1 MQFASVLSHAQ
12 DQHFV
17 YLQTENKQPFYVILK
32 SVTYNSSASGYLIIP
47 KLLNDTYNITVG
59 FPKNEF
65 PKQALSFVVNNNDLG
80 YLLKNFGESGWGLF
94 NLNSMKVTMGASAN
108 DPSIPKSSNNSDDFT
123 KTLSEVVS
131 TDLSSVSK
139 NPVPVKV
146 QNEKK
151 IGKQIKLISNVNDA
165 SGRQMVYVAFENNYN
180 DTITVFI
187 PAATQTPSIEIV
199 NSSNKQEEVITNN
212 NIPESEI
219 PSANQSGKS
228 SKGNL
233 SKLKMIN
240 SDCKNIANDKDFL
253 KLRKLMAAKNS
264 EDAMVQ
270 VASKEFRKTCFST
283 DNLKNLSMLFFTDKG
298 RYSFFDAAYSHVY
311 DSDNFGTLK
320 TLLTDNYYI
329 TRFEAMI
336 HK

>member
-1 MQFASVLSHAQ
+1 MMQFASVLSHAQ

-187 PAATQTPSIEIV
+187 PAATQTHSIEIV
-199 NSSNKQEEVITNN
+199 NSSNK
-212 NIPESEI
+212 
-219 PSANQSGKS
+219 
-228 SKGNL
+228 
-233 SKLKMIN
+233 
-240 SDCKNIANDKDFL
+240 
-253 KLRKLMAAKNS
+253 
-264 EDAMVQ
+264 
-270 VASKEFRKTCFST
+270 
-283 DNLKNLSMLFFTDKG
+283 
-298 RYSFFDAAYSHVY
+298 
-311 DSDNFGTLK
+311 
-320 TLLTDNYYI
+320 
-329 TRFEAMI
+329 
-336 HK
+336 